1 MLEMKRVANLVM
13 AMVIATGVLVAT
25 PNTSEAANYHVLQV
39 SQLETEEDDASIK
52 EKADKVNKI
61 SIKEK
66 LDKNNKEK
74 ADKVNKKSKKSKKEK
89 KVEKA
94 EGIMQYGS
102 TFLDEVWAKK
112 ANSNIVRKLRNPS
125 ANVVTLDGIDKLVSQ
140 YGIDGREDFVD
151 FVMEYTN
158 DYMFI
163 IVDSKK
169 AQRGFQYALN
179 SLQNRMN
186 AENVPWDLEL
196 RNVTNE
202 DFEEDE
208 LQVLNEY
215 VNGDRFFAV
224 QIIRTYRRRDE
235 KGGYVTNPQLVVSNG
250 TSKFTDTLTGI
261 NQVLSIPTMLDGAK
275 TSIERIRKWF

>member
-1 MLEMKRVANLVM
+1 MLEMKRVANLAM

-52 EKADKVNKI
+52 EKV
-61 SIKEK
+61 
-66 LDKNNKEK
+66 DKNSKEK
-74 ADKVNKKSKKSKKEK
+74 ADKVNKKSKKSKKEKKVEK

-208 LQVLNEY
+208 LLVMNEY

-235 KGGYVTNPQLVVSNG
+235 KGGYATNPQLVVSSG